1 MYDIVRY
8 HKTTGVLMADNK
20 NSMILYIISFVIMLG
35 GFALVFITRSTTILA
50 AGAVLIFI
58 GLFVFLF
65 AREKA
70 KKVKA

>member
-1 MYDIVRY
+1 
-8 HKTTGVLMADNK
+8 MADNK
-20 NSMILYIISFVIMLG
+20 NSIIMYIISFVIMLG

>member
-1 MYDIVRY
+1 
-8 HKTTGVLMADNK
+8 MADNN

-70 KKVKA
+70 KKV

>member
-1 MYDIVRY
+1 
-8 HKTTGVLMADNK
+8 MADNK
-20 NSMILYIISFVIMLG
+20 NSVILYAISIVIMLG

-50 AGAVLIFI
+50 AGAVLIII

-65 AREKA
+65 AREKV

>member
-1 MYDIVRY
+1 
-8 HKTTGVLMADNK
+8 MADNK

-50 AGAVLIFI
+50 AGAVLIII

-65 AREKA
+65 VREKA

>member
-1 MYDIVRY
+1 
-8 HKTTGVLMADNK
+8 MADNK

-50 AGAVLIFI
+50 AGAVIIII
-58 GLFVFLF
+58 GLFIFLF